1 MGHENLLVTLVET
14 ARYPLIN
21 GLSDLLTQAQTS
33 FENILAFWRL
43 LNSLEEECLERLERV
58 LVHEL
63 NYIELDEQEVQ
74 HGALSGNDTVNF
86 SELVDFLF
94 LNDSLGLLALNF
106 VRGLL
111 GLFKTFDKRDV
122 LQNRVGIGIR
132 KILEQ
137 FALEFG
143 ESDLE
148 LVLLC
153 CKLFL

>member
-1 MGHENLLVTLVET
+1 LGHEDLLVTLVET
-14 ARYPLIN
+14 ARNPLVN

-74 HGALSGNDTVNF
+74 HGALSGNDTVYF

-94 LNDSLGLLALNF
+94 FNDSLGLLALNF
-106 VRGLL
+106 V
-111 GLFKTFDKRDV
+111 
-122 LQNRVGIGIR
+122 
-132 KILEQ
+132 
-137 FALEFG
+137 
-143 ESDLE
+143 
-148 LVLLC
+148 
-153 CKLFL
+153 